1 MTTMAS
7 NAILGPPE
15 PTARP
20 KTATLSESYV
30 QRIVWTLAGAEAAEH
45 YRASLAPLFDV
56 VLPDTAG
63 FRDQLRGYHLGSALI
78 ARARSSARTLVRSRA
93 LARLDGVDAVYV
105 ILQLS
110 GTFQGDYDGREA
122 RGGPGS
128 IRVLDMARPF
138 AVSEGDGET
147 ITLSLPRER
156 LEAATASRD
165 AHGMA
170 FSEPG
175 AMSRLLVAHLEGLAQ
190 AAPDLAPAAAAASAE
205 AAGALAAGLI
215 SSRTNGD
222 TFHSSGVEG
231 RLFAIARRYIDSQLD
246 SRDLTPA
253 AVGAHLGVS
262 RRTLY
267 RLFDGKHGVA
277 GYIQQRRLDCAFN
290 VIAQHAG
297 PQASLAEIAYAHG
310 FQSEAHFSRAFRAR
324 FDLRP
329 GEARSFGQEGRRPV
343 EVVASDSR
351 PGEAGPADPRKLLT
365 WLRAL

>member
-1 MTTMAS
+1 MTTMAG
-7 NAILGPPE
+7 NAIQGPSE

-45 YRASLAPLFDV
+45 YRSSVSSLFDV
-56 VLPDTAG
+56 VLPDTAQ
-63 FRDQLRGYHLGSALI
+63 FRDDLRGYHLGSAMI
-78 ARARSSARTLVRSRA
+78 TRVRSSARTLVRSRA
-93 LARLDGVDAVYV
+93 LARLDGVDALHV
-105 ILQLS
+105 ILQVS

-138 AVSEGDGET
+138 AVSESDFET

-156 LEAATASRD
+156 LEAVTANRD
-165 AHGMA
+165 AHGLV

-175 AMSRLLVAHLEGLAQ
+175 AMLRLLVAHLEGLAQ
-190 AAPDLAPAAAAASAE
+190 AAPDLAPAEAAASAE
-205 AAGALAAGLI
+205 AASALIAGLI
-215 SSRTNGD
+215 SSRTD
-222 TFHSSGVEG
+222 ADATHASAVEG

-253 AVGAHLGVS
+253 SVGAHLGVS

-277 GYIQQRRLDCAFN
+277 GYIQQRRLDRAFN

-343 EVVASDSR
+343 EAVSSDSN
-351 PGEAGPADPRKLLT
+351 PADAGKLLT
-365 WLRAL
+365 WLRGL